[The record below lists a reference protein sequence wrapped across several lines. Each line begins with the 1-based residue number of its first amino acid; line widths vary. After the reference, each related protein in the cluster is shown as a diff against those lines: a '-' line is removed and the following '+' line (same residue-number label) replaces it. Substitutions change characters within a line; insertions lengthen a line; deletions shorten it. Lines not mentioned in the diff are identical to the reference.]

1 LRSSPLP
8 TGAAYVA
15 IALASLVVAAGVAP
29 RALGTAIVVPVAI
42 ARAYPTSATSVL
54 DAIERGG

>member
-1 LRSSPLP
+1 
-8 TGAAYVA
+8 VA

-29 RALGTAIVVPVAI
+29 RALGTAIVAPVAM
-42 ARAYPTSATSVL
+42 ARVYPTATFVL